1 MIFIFGFF
9 LFSLW
14 NIKMRHSIQSQCSCY
29 SVAHFLHEDKN
40 SCPLWLLKMRNYK
53 KKPKVVLCFPQMLL
67 SFLYK
72 KFVNLKLHTHSCLH
86 RFSNFLNLKPKSKA
100 NQYLAIL
107 FTFLNQPL
115 YKYLL
120 LTFFIGITIS
130 PIVAISNRFRSLCE
144 ETHRIENLN

>member
-29 SVAHFLHEDKN
+29 SVAHFVHEDKN
-40 SCPLWLLKMRNYK
+40 SCPLLLLKMRNYK

-72 KFVNLKLHTHSCLH
+72 KVVNWKLHTHSCLH
-86 RFSNFLNLKPKSKA
+86 RFSNFFNLKPKSKSKSKA
-100 NQYLAIL
+100 NQHLAIL
-107 FTFLNQPL
+107 FTFLNQPF
-115 YKYLL
+115 YEYLL
-120 LTFFIGITIS
+120 LTFLLVLLSVPLLPYQIGSGHCVRRHTG
-130 PIVAISNRFRSLCE
+130 
-144 ETHRIENLN
+144 

>member
-9 LFSLW
+9 LFSLR

-29 SVAHFLHEDKN
+29 SVAHFVHEDKN

-53 KKPKVVLCFPQMLL
+53 KKPKVVLCFAQMLL

-72 KFVNLKLHTHSCLH
+72 KVVNWKLHTHSCLH

-100 NQYLAIL
+100 NQHLAIL
-107 FTFLNQPL
+107 FTFLNQPF
-115 YKYLL
+115 YEYLL
-120 LTFFIGITIS
+120 LTFLLVLLSVPLLPYQIGSGHCVRRHTG
-130 PIVAISNRFRSLCE
+130 
-144 ETHRIENLN
+144 

>member
-29 SVAHFLHEDKN
+29 SVAHFVHEDKN

-72 KFVNLKLHTHSCLH
+72 KVVNWKLHTHSCLH
-86 RFSNFLNLKPKSKA
+86 RFSNFLNLKPKSKSKA
-100 NQYLAIL
+100 NQHLAIL
-107 FTFLNQPL
+107 FTFLNQPF
-115 YKYLL
+115 YEYLL
-120 LTFFIGITIS
+120 LTSLLVLLSVPLLPYQIGSGHCVRRHTG
-130 PIVAISNRFRSLCE
+130 
-144 ETHRIENLN
+144 

>member
-9 LFSLW
+9 LFSLR
-14 NIKMRHSIQSQCSCY
+14 NIKMRHSSARSQCSCY
-29 SVAHFLHEDKN
+29 SVAHFLHENKN

-53 KKPKVVLCFPQMLL
+53 NKPKVVLCFPQMLL

-72 KFVNLKLHTHSCLH
+72 KVVNWKLHTHSCLH
-86 RFSNFLNLKPKSKA
+86 RFSNFSNLKPKSKA
-100 NQYLAIL
+100 KANQHLTIL

-120 LTFFIGITIS
+120 LTFLLVLLSLPLLPYQIGSGHCVRRHTG
-130 PIVAISNRFRSLCE
+130 
-144 ETHRIENLN
+144 